1 MVLKAQ
7 TKLPSEA
14 NPTGY
19 YIFIWAFWSE
29 HLFWN
34 KLFWIPAKKNS
45 GEKVNKK

>member
-19 YIFIWAFWSE
+19 YIF
-29 HLFWN
+29 LFG
-34 KLFWIPAKKNS
+34 LFEVNIYFEISSFGYLLKKTA
-45 GEKVNKK
+45 GKR